1 MIAHIKGKI
10 LLRGEKYIILET
22 NSIGYKIF
30 VMPEAIK
37 NTKKGEEVSFWTHLH
52 VREDAME
59 IYGFLE
65 YSEVELF
72 EMLISISGIGPK
84 SALGVLS
91 LAPVDTLK
99 RAISSED
106 TSYLTKV
113 SGIGRKIAEKIVLE
127 LKDKLG
133 GRKIDGITD
142 PALKEEGDVL
152 QALQSLGYSL
162 REAREALKQVSKKT
176 EGANNRIKEALK
188 LLGRN

>member
-1 MIAHIKGKI
+1 MIAYIKGKI

-22 NSIGYKIF
+22 NGIGYKIF
-30 VMPEAIK
+30 VMPEDIK
-37 NTKKGEEVSFWTHLH
+37 NTKKESEASFWTHLH

-72 EMLISISGIGPK
+72 EMLINISGIGPK

-133 GRKIDGITD
+133 SGKIDGITD
-142 PALKEEGDVL
+142 PELKEEGDVL

-162 REAREALKQVSKKT
+162 REAREALKQVPNNI

-188 LLGRN
+188 RIGK

>member
-1 MIAHIKGKI
+1 MIAYIKGKI

-22 NSIGYKIF
+22 NGIGYKIF
-30 VMPEAIK
+30 VMPEDIK
-37 NTKKGEEVSFWTHLH
+37 NTKKESEASFWTHLH

-72 EMLISISGIGPK
+72 EMLINISGIGPK

-133 GRKIDGITD
+133 SRKIDGITD
-142 PALKEEGDVL
+142 PELKEEGDVL

-162 REAREALKQVSKKT
+162 REAREALKQVPNNI

-188 LLGRN
+188 RI